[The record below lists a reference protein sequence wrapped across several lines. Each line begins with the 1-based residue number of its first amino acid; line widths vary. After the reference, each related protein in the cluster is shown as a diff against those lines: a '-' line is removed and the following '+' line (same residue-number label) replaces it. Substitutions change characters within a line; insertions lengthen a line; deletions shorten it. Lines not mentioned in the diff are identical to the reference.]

1 MTNISENVDRVREN
15 ILLAKQRAGRISEDI
30 CLCAVTKYVSADRI
44 TEAVACGID
53 TVGENH
59 AQELIQKLTFYKQ
72 NALHAHFIGQLQTNK
87 VKYVCGNAEMIQS
100 CDRMPLLETID
111 SFCAKAG
118 TVQAVL
124 IQINIGHEPQK
135 GGVIPEHFDQILEAA
150 CKYPHILVRG
160 IMCVPPALD
169 KESVRPF
176 FRQMRKLYDK
186 KISDGYSFDTLSM
199 GMSQDYMT
207 AIEEGSTMIRVGSAI
222 FGPRQIPG
230 GIIHG

>member
-1 MTNISENVDRVREN
+1 MTTIAGNIDLVREN
-15 ILLAKQRAGRISEDI
+15 IVLAKQRAGRISDDI

-44 TEAVACGID
+44 AEAVACGID

-59 AQELIQKLTFYKQ
+59 AQELTQKLTFYKQ

-100 CDRMPLLETID
+100 CDRVQLFKAVDT
-111 SFCAKAG
+111 FAAKNG
-118 TVQAVL
+118 IVQAVL
-124 IQINIGHEPQK
+124 IQINIGRELQK
-135 GGVIPEHFDQILEAA
+135 GGVMPENFDQLLDAA
-150 CKYPHILVRG
+150 HDFPHILVRG

-176 FRQMRKLYDK
+176 FRQIRKLYDE
-186 KISDGYSFDTLSM
+186 KISEGYSFDTLSM

-207 AIEEGSTMIRVGSAI
+207 AIEEGATMIRVGSAI

-230 GIIHG
+230 GTIHG

>member
-1 MTNISENVDRVREN
+1 MTNIAGNIDRVREN
-15 ILLAKQRAGRISEDI
+15 IFLAKQRAGRISEDI
-30 CLCAVTKYVSADRI
+30 RLCAVTKYVTTDRI
-44 TEAVACGID
+44 TEAIACGID

-59 AQELIQKLTFYKQ
+59 AQELTQKLTFYKQ

-100 CDRMPLLETID
+100 CDRIQLFKAVD
-111 SFCAKAG
+111 SFAAKTD
-118 TVQAVL
+118 TVQAIL
-124 IQINIGHEPQK
+124 IQINIGRELQK
-135 GGVIPEHFDQILEAA
+135 GGVMPEQFDQMLEAA
-150 CKYPHILVRG
+150 YAFPHILVRG

-176 FRQMRKLYDK
+176 FRQMRKLFDR
-186 KISDGYSFDTLSM
+186 KINDGYSFDTLSM

-207 AIEEGSTMIRVGSAI
+207 AIEEGATMIRVGSAI

-230 GIIHG
+230 GTIHG